1 MNNIH
6 DKNENNTNDLKSI
19 LNILQTKTFK
29 FVALFSCVGIFII
42 FAASLL
48 NTPKNPYLDLAN
60 AINTFI
66 GIIVGIVA
74 MIMSIISLFFSF
86 YNTKQSFDTHED
98 YLEKF
103 INIKNSLDRTIDKQ
117 EDNIKEVINLSDK
130 LSKLDSKLD
139 SKFDKL
145 QDSIHSLEEE
155 KFNPMKN
162 TNNWI
167 NIENDKW

>member
-1 MNNIH
+1 MNNMH

-19 LNILQTKTFK
+19 LKILETKTFR
-29 FVALFSCVGIFII
+29 FVTGFCCIGILLI
-42 FAASLL
+42 FAVSLL
-48 NTPKNPYLDLAN
+48 NTSDNPYHDLAN

-86 YNTKQSFDTHED
+86 YNTKQSYDTHED

-117 EDNIKEVINLSDK
+117 EDNIKEVIKLSDK
-130 LSKLDSKLD
+130 LSNLDSKLD

-162 TNNWI
+162 TPNWI
-167 NIENDKW
+167 DIKNDKW